1 MKMIRWPLIGK
12 VRALRPASAPEAAPR
27 PAAATPLDD
36 VPATAGAPASG
47 VSMRVIIMLGAAVM
61 LSALAVIRVK
71 HHNRLLTTELNR
83 SLVERQRLDREW
95 SQLTLEQSSLSQ
107 SARIEQIAK
116 DQLGMEEPRKYVI
129 VEQKP

>member
-12 VRALRPASAPEAAPR
+12 VRALRPASAPDTKLP
-27 PAAATPLDD
+27 PSAATPLDD
-36 VPATAGAPASG
+36 VPAMAVTPTSG
-47 VSMRVIIMLGAAVM
+47 VSLRVVIILGAAVM

-116 DQLGMEEPRKYVI
+116 DQLGMEEPHKYVI